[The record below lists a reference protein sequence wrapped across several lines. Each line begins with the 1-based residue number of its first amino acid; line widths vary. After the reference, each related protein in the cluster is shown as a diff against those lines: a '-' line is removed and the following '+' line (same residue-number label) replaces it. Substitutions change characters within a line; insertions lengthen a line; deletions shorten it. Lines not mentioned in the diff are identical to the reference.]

1 MSKIIILNSG
11 CLEYL
16 EYNQVMLSKF
26 ERIQESESLK
36 SEGMQ
41 CEKEKVQVE
50 GERDKNLNL
59 KWSPKSVTD
68 DLSIPDGLSKY

>member
-1 MSKIIILNSG
+1 MSKIIILKSG

-16 EYNQVMLSKF
+16 EYNQVMLSNF

-41 CEKEKVQVE
+41 CEKEKAQVE
-50 GERDKNLNL
+50 RERDENLNL
-59 KWSPKSVTD
+59 EMES
-68 DLSIPDGLSKY
+68 